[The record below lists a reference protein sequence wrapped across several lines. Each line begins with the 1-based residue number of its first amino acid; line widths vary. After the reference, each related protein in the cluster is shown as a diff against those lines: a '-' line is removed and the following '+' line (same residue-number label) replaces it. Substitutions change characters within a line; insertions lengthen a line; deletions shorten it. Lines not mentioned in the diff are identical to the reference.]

1 MSVEEFSESY
11 FHNLS
16 DRYISNRLN
25 FTLIMIVNIGS
36 RIVMLKMIISAHE
49 FKKKA
54 ASSSLV
60 GVYKIL

>member
-1 MSVEEFSESY
+1 
-11 FHNLS
+11 
-16 DRYISNRLN
+16 
-25 FTLIMIVNIGS
+25 MIVNIGS

-49 FKKKA
+49 LKKMV